1 MMGQAESQP
10 HGSLTSA
17 AGRSFGGPNP
27 VDWVASAEA
36 ALVGSGALPGPT
48 QGLQYFSAEEVRSCG
63 TAVPPPAAPELPV
76 GKQFFMTMRSAWRAP
91 VPEIVEANRR
101 SPLSGQM
108 PMDPDDVIEAI
119 QDTPGDLLSPPV
131 RLSFMIDCLIE
142 LWDEEGLYD

>member
-10 HGSLTSA
+10 HSSLASA
-17 AGRSFGGPNP
+17 AGRSFGGSNP

-36 ALVGSGALPGPT
+36 AVVGSGDISPRT
-48 QGLQYFSAEEVRSCG
+48 RNVQYFPAEDVRSCG
-63 TAVPPPAAPELPV
+63 TAVPPPVAPELPV
-76 GKQFFMTMRSAWRAP
+76 GKGFFITMRSVWRSS
-91 VPEIVEANRR
+91 VPQIVEANRR
-101 SPLSGQM
+101 SSGQM

-142 LWDEEGLYD
+142 LWDEEGLYE